1 MRDEIITKLNG
12 GGREIVLTADTLC
25 KHTLFIGSTGS
36 GKTTS
41 LNALLR
47 GLIAFRADDKRRK
60 IGLLLFDFKNDGTLC
75 KIKKWAHEC
84 GRMRDVVDFSGDG
97 HYYINPF
104 AEADSSAKVSE
115 LVDFL
120 MSAFGDNSGENVYW
134 TMAFRKRLNTIL
146 NFCLF
151 RRESMDFDKFTDA
164 FRDFL
169 DTDKIDEWRE
179 FISSALPE
187 ICRREAVDKLKKN
200 AAWAQIKRIAKRL
213 KSDLSEWQK
222 LDLRTKSNEISTM
235 TNTLALLENRTIRS
249 FLSGKKLLDI
259 GDTARLG
266 KIVVLTFPATTNQFA
281 AAIVAKLAKAQFY
294 RTIQLR
300 GDSPDNRIAGIVMDE
315 FPLVATGGRDISSDS
330 YNLQTMRSKG
340 GFAIAATQGIVALDL
355 AIGERE
361 RAHLL
366 ANINNLLVF
375 RTSEPEAAKLVEFA
389 AYAPPPRPNIGFN
402 ADDTEPRG
410 EFASPENLPQ
420 GYAFVKLANG
430 FCTPCAVKLER
441 LFVDAPRK
449 SPRTEP
455 DVERECL
462 AELRDAL
469 ARTPRR

>member
-12 GGREIVLTADTLC
+12 GGREIALTADTLC

-41 LNALLR
+41 LNVLLR
-47 GLIAFRADDKRRK
+47 GLIAFRADDKKRK
-60 IGLLLFDFKNDGTLC
+60 IGLLLFDFKNDGTLY
-75 KIKKWAHEC
+75 KIKKWALEC
-84 GRMRDVVDFSGDG
+84 GRMRDVVDFSGGG
-97 HYYINPF
+97 HYINPF
-104 AEADSSAKVSE
+104 AEINSPAKASE
-115 LVDFL
+115 IVDFL
-120 MSAFGDNSGENVYW
+120 MSAFGDNSGENAYW

-151 RRESMDFDKFTDA
+151 RHDSMDFDRFTDA

-169 DTDKIDEWRE
+169 DSDKIDEWRE

-187 ICRREAVDKLKKN
+187 ICRCEVLDKSKRN
-200 AAWAQIKRIAKRL
+200 AAWAQIKRIAKQL

-222 LDLRTKSNEISTM
+222 LDLRTKSNETSTM
-235 TNTLALLENRTIRS
+235 TNTLALLENRTTRN

-259 GDTARLG
+259 GDIARLG

-294 RTIQLR
+294 RSIQLR
-300 GDSPDNRIAGIVMDE
+300 GDSPDNRLTGIVMDE
-315 FPLVATGGRDISSDS
+315 FPLVATGGRDISSDAH
-330 YNLQTMRSKG
+330 NLQTMRSKG
-340 GFAIAATQGIVALDL
+340 GFAVAATQGIVALDL
-355 AIGERE
+355 AIGEME
-361 RAHLL
+361 CAHLL
-366 ANINNLLVF
+366 ANINNLFVF
-375 RTSEPEAAKLVEFA
+375 RTSEPEVVKLVEFA
-389 AYAPPPRPNIGFN
+389 AYAPPSRSNIGFN
-402 ADDTEPRG
+402 ADDTERRE

-441 LFVDAPRK
+441 LFVEAPRK
-449 SPRTEP
+449 RLHTAL

-462 AELRDAL
+462 SELRDAL
-469 ARTPRR
+469 ARAQHR

>member
-1 MRDEIITKLNG
+1 MRDEVITKLNG
-12 GGREIVLTADTLC
+12 GGRGIALTADTLC

-47 GLIAFRADDKRRK
+47 GLISFRADDKKRK
-60 IGLLLFDFKNDGTLC
+60 IGLLLFDFKNDGTLY
-75 KIKKWAHEC
+75 KIKKWAREC
-84 GRMRDVVDFSGDG
+84 GRLRDVVDFSGGG
-97 HYYINPF
+97 HYINPF
-104 AEADSSAKVSE
+104 AEADSPAKVSE
-115 LVDFL
+115 IVDFL
-120 MSAFGDNSGENVYW
+120 MSAFGDSSGENVYW

-146 NFCLF
+146 NFCFF
-151 RRESMDFDKFTDA
+151 RHESMDFDRFTDA

-179 FISSALPE
+179 FISFALPE
-187 ICRREAVDKLKKN
+187 ICRREALDKSKKN
-200 AAWAQIKRIAKRL
+200 AAWAQIKRIANQL

-222 LDLRTKSNEISTM
+222 LDSRTKSNEISTM
-235 TNTLALLENRTIRS
+235 TNTLALLENRTTRN
-249 FLSGKKLLDI
+249 FLSGKKLSDI
-259 GDTARLG
+259 GDIASLG

-300 GDSPDNRIAGIVMDE
+300 GDSPNNRLAGIVMDE

-340 GFAIAATQGIVALDL
+340 GFAVAATQGIVALDL

-361 RAHLL
+361 CAHLL
-366 ANINNLLVF
+366 ANINNLFVF
-375 RTSEPEAAKLVEFA
+375 RTSEPEVVKLVEFA
-389 AYAPPPRPNIGFN
+389 AYAPPSRSNIGFN
-402 ADDTEPRG
+402 ADNATSQK
-410 EFASPENLPQ
+410 EFTSPENLPQ

-441 LFVDAPRK
+441 LFVDTPRK
-449 SPRTEP
+449 RLRTAP
-455 DVERECL
+455 DVERECF
-462 AELRDAL
+462 AKLRDAL

>member
-12 GGREIVLTADTLC
+12 GGREIALTADTLC

-47 GLIAFRADDKRRK
+47 GLISFRADDKKRK
-60 IGLLLFDFKNDGTLC
+60 IGLLLFDFKNDGTLY
-75 KIKKWAHEC
+75 KIKKWAREC
-84 GRMRDVVDFSGDG
+84 GRLRDVVDFSVGG

-104 AEADSSAKVSE
+104 AEADSPAKASE
-115 LVDFL
+115 LADFL
-120 MSAFGDNSGENVYW
+120 MSAFGDNSGENAYW
-134 TMAFRKRLNTIL
+134 MMAFRKRLNTLL

-151 RRESMDFDKFTDA
+151 RHESMDFDKFTDS

-169 DTDKIDEWRE
+169 DSDKIDEWRE

-187 ICRREAVDKLKKN
+187 ICRHEALDKSKKN
-200 AAWAQIKRIAKRL
+200 TAWAQIKRIAKQL

-222 LDLRTKSNEISTM
+222 LDSRTKSNEISTM
-235 TNTLALLENRTIRS
+235 TNSLALLENRTTRS
-249 FLSGKKLLDI
+249 FLSCKRLLNI
-259 GDTARLG
+259 GDIARFG

-294 RTIQLR
+294 RSIQLR
-300 GDSPDNRIAGIVMDE
+300 DDSSVNRLAGIVMDE

-340 GFAIAATQGIVALDL
+340 GFAVAATQGIVALNL
-355 AIGERE
+355 AIGEME
-361 RAHLL
+361 CAHLL
-366 ANINNLLVF
+366 ANINNLFVF
-375 RTSEPEAAKLVEFA
+375 RTSEPEVTKLVDFT
-389 AYAPPPRPNIGFN
+389 AYVPPSCSKIGFN
-402 ADDTEPRG
+402 ADDTERRE
-410 EFASPENLPQ
+410 EFTSLENLPQ

-430 FCTPCAVKLER
+430 FCTPCAVKLDR
-441 LFVDAPRK
+441 LFVDTPHK
-449 SPRTEP
+449 SPHTAP
-455 DVERECL
+455 DAERECL

>member
-41 LNALLR
+41 INALLC
-47 GLIAFRADDKRRK
+47 GMISFRADDKKRK
-60 IGLLLFDFKNDGTLC
+60 IGLLLFDFKNDGTLY
-75 KIKKWAHEC
+75 KIKKWAREC
-84 GRMRDVVDFSGDG
+84 GRMRDVVDFSGGG
-97 HYYINPF
+97 HYINPF
-104 AEADSSAKVSE
+104 AEVNSPAKASE

-120 MSAFGDNSGENVYW
+120 MSAFGDNSGENAYW

-151 RRESMDFDKFTDA
+151 CHDSMDFDRFTDA

-169 DTDKIDEWRE
+169 DSDKIDEWRE

-187 ICRREAVDKLKKN
+187 ICRREALGKSKNN
-200 AAWAQIKRIAKRL
+200 AAWAQIKRIAKQL

-222 LDLRTKSNEISTM
+222 LDSRTKSNETSTM
-235 TNTLALLENRTIRS
+235 TNTLALLENRTTRN

-259 GDTARLG
+259 GDIARLG
-266 KIVVLTFPATTNQFA
+266 KIVVLAFPATTNQFA

-294 RTIQLR
+294 RSIQLR
-300 GDSPDNRIAGIVMDE
+300 GDSSDNRLAGIVMDE
-315 FPLVATGGRDISSDS
+315 FPLVATGGRDISSDA

-340 GFAIAATQGIVALDL
+340 GFALAATQGIVALDL

-361 RAHLL
+361 CAHLL
-366 ANINNLLVF
+366 ANINNLFVF
-375 RTSEPEAAKLVEFA
+375 RTSEPEAAKLVDFT
-389 AYAPPPRPNIGFN
+389 AYAPPSRSNIGFN
-402 ADDTEPRG
+402 ADDTERRE

-430 FCTPCAVKLER
+430 FCTPCAVKFER
-441 LFVDAPRK
+441 LFVDTPRK
-449 SPRTEP
+449 SHRTEP
-455 DVERECL
+455 DAERECL
-462 AELRDAL
+462 AELRAAL
-469 ARTPRR
+469 SRTLRR